1 MEAVVQLP
9 PAGQFAPAAAARE
22 KSVPVPV
29 SETLCGLPEL
39 LSVMVMLAARFP
51 VAVGVKVTLI
61 VHFAPTARFELF
73 TGQVLLSAK
82 SPLLTPPRAILEM
95 VTGAVPVFV
104 SVTPCGA
111 LVVAMSW
118 FPNERPADE
127 SVTAG

>member
-1 MEAVVQLP
+1 M
-9 PAGQFAPAAAARE
+9 AAERE

-29 SETLCGLPEL
+29 TETLCGLPEV
-39 LSVMVMLAARFP
+39 LSAIVMLATRLP

-82 SPLLTPPRAILEM
+82 SPLLAPPKAILEI

-104 SVTPCGA
+104 SVTLCAA
-111 LVVAMSW
+111 LVVVISW
-118 FPNERPADE
+118 FPIERLADE
-127 SVTAG
+127 SVTVD

>member
-1 MEAVVQLP
+1 VQFP
-9 PAGQFAPAAAARE
+9 TAGQFAPAAAARE

-29 SETLCGLPEL
+29 NETLCGLPDV
-39 LSVMVMLAARFP
+39 LSVIVMLAARFP

-61 VHFAPTARFELF
+61 VHFVPTARFELF
-73 TGQVLLSAK
+73 AGQVLVCAK
-82 SPLLTPPRAILEM
+82 SPLLVPLKAMLEI
-95 VTGAVPVFV
+95 VTAAVPVFV

-111 LVVAMSW
+111 LVVVISW

>member
-1 MEAVVQLP
+1 VQFP

-29 SETLCGLPEL
+29 NETLCGLPDV
-39 LSVMVMLAARFP
+39 LSVIVMLAARFP

-61 VHFAPTARFELF
+61 VHFAPIARFELF
-73 TGQVLLSAK
+73 TGQVLVCAK
-82 SPLLTPPRAILEM
+82 SPLLVPLKAMLEII
-95 VTGAVPVFV
+95 TAAVPVFV

-111 LVVAMSW
+111 LVVVISW